1 MCIVVVEDEADV
13 QEVVR
18 VVLEDEGYRVLAF
31 AHPDPVTH
39 LDETEEHPDLFL
51 IDVMLPEMS
60 GIELAR
66 RLTNAGFDATPK
78 IAMSASREHVIEATR
93 SQLFEAALSKPFEI
107 EELLRCV
114 ARHIKH

>member
-93 SQLFEAALSKPFEI
+93 SRLFDDAIRKPFEI
-107 EELLRCV
+107 DHLLACV
-114 ARHIKH
+114 EHYVTA